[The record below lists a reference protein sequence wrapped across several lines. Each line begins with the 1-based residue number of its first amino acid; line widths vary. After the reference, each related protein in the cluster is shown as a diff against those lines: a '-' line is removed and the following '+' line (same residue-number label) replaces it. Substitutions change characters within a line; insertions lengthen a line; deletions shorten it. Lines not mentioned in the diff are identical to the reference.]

1 MTSKAR
7 LLAAAAALALGAAS
21 AQAET
26 LTIGLSS
33 EPSAA
38 DPHFHNLGPNN
49 QLRRHIFESLIEQD
63 ENQLLTPALAVSW
76 EPLDE
81 TTWRFDLR
89 EGVRFHDGQPFD
101 AQDVVWTL
109 CRIPNVADSPSS
121 FELYTKAIVGVEI
134 LDPLTLI
141 LQTEGPYPLL
151 PTEVSTWGIIKA
163 PDDAQD
169 LVFDPE
175 GCDYAGTW
183 PETGE
188 FNTGALAN
196 GTGPYKLAQ
205 FTRGDR
211 IVLEANPDYWG
222 DAPAFE
228 RVVLRPITSDGPR
241 VAALLAGDVD
251 FIENPPLQDL
261 PRLRDNP
268 NTEVVQGLSNR
279 VIYLHMDQYLDDTP
293 GISGVDGNPL
303 KDRRVREAL
312 SLAVNRE
319 AIVDRL
325 MGGVAVAAGELLPP
339 SMFGANPDAQP
350 TPFDPDRA
358 RALLA
363 EAGYPNGFRVV
374 LGTPN
379 DRYINDDRIAQA
391 IAQMWARIDIETEVD
406 AMTASVFFSRRN
418 NYDFSIY
425 LAGWGSGTG
434 EMSSPLVSLVATRDA
449 ERGMGG
455 TNRGRYSNPEMDAV
469 VIEALRTVDADAR
482 AALLQQAS
490 RMVMEDFGILPLHF
504 EVTPWAFRQGLAY
517 TPRADQYT
525 LAMGITKVE

>member
-1 MTSKAR
+1 MTLKAR
-7 LLAAAAALALGAAS
+7 LLGAAAAAVLVAGS
-21 AQAET
+21 VQAET
-26 LTIGLSS
+26 ITIGLSS

-49 QLRRHIFESLIEQD
+49 QLRRHIFESLVQQD
-63 ENQLLTPALAVSW
+63 EVQQLVPGLATAW
-76 EPLDE
+76 EPIDD

-89 EGVRFHDGQPFD
+89 QGVTFHDGQPFD

-109 CRIPNVADSPSS
+109 CRIPNVPDSPSS
-121 FELYTKAIVGVEI
+121 FEIYTNAIVGVEI
-134 LDPLTLI
+134 PDPHTLI
-141 LQTEGPYPLL
+141 LTTENAYPLL

-163 PDDAQD
+163 PEDAQD
-169 LVFDPE
+169 LVFDPD

-183 PETGE
+183 PETGS
-188 FNTGALAN
+188 FNSLELAN
-196 GTGPYKLAQ
+196 GTGPYKLTT

-211 IVLEANPDYWG
+211 IVLDANPDYWG
-222 DAPAFE
+222 DAPTFE
-228 RVVLRPITSDGPR
+228 QVILRPITSDGPR

-261 PRLRDNP
+261 PRLEADANVD
-268 NTEVVQGLSNR
+268 VVQGLSNR
-279 VIYLHMDQYLDDTP
+279 VIYLHLDQYRDDTP
-293 GISGVDGNPL
+293 GITGVDANPL
-303 KDRRVREAL
+303 KDKRVREAL
-312 SLAVNRE
+312 SLAINRA
-319 AIVDRL
+319 AIVERL

-358 RALLA
+358 AELMA
-363 EAGYPNGFRVV
+363 EAGYADGFRVV

-391 IAQMWARIDIETEVD
+391 VAQMWSRIGVETEVD

-418 NYDFSIY
+418 AFDFSIY

-434 EMSSPLVSLVATRDA
+434 EMSSPLVSLVSTRDSA
-449 ERGMGG
+449 RGMGG
-455 TNRGRYSNPEMDAV
+455 TNLGRYSNPEMDAV
-469 VIEALRTVDADAR
+469 VIEALRTVDAEAR
-482 AALLQQAS
+482 EALLQQAS
-490 RMVMEDFGILPLHF
+490 RMVIEDFGILPLHF
-504 EVTPWAFRQGLAY
+504 EVTPWAFRQGLGY

-525 LAMGITKVE
+525 LAMFITKAE